1 MLGAIA
7 AVLVQAGA
15 PAQVAPVLGFPEPSL
30 DDTSAYQGYQT
41 RFYRDARG
49 NPVQIYLAPESGR
62 VVHLLANG
70 ANESIGF
77 TARDTSGRPVR
88 MSWEG
93 DSAAVVDAGGS
104 RSLSYRLASGTSAIE
119 LGWFVLG
126 SMRIERDFQYAGRQR
141 EPFGAPP
148 FVVAEESLLVA
159 GVGRVPAEERGRH
172 LELLRARNL
181 GQLRARLQ
189 PIITVWRESGDTRA
203 RVERSSLDGRNRLVL
218 ELRAGPGVSLRRPT
232 PRTLAFEADDGG
244 SVQLGVTVV
253 TDAPALTPLRREE
266 IFNRAFLTFLEGE
279 AAATDSAGLQRYRRL
294 DRQVRGVELLSTRE
308 KLMAGLPNFATYFG
322 RDMMMTALM
331 MRPIWTP
338 TMPELVIASVL
349 RKLGPGGMVSHEEAL
364 GGQAI
369 REHAVVYDSLL
380 RRGAFA
386 EARATLADLQATRE
400 NYHMIDDE
408 YQLPVLAA
416 SYLADSTLSRERK
429 LAFLSDTAGDGES
442 NLVRLLRELSL
453 VSAQTR
459 PYVEDPRPGNLV
471 SFPRRDATH
480 WRSAS
485 WRDSD
490 AGYAGGR
497 YAMDVN
503 AIWAPEA
510 LEGIADIL
518 AILPALGVPEPTL
531 DSALA
536 GRESAV
542 LRQYVSDGEALRQA
556 IATWRG
562 ARRHFLVTL
571 RPAEALRRVAAKL
584 ASLPAAERE
593 HWSGVLERE
602 TAETDSVTF
611 LAVSLDAQGR
621 PIPVE
626 TTDPAT
632 GLFLGTA
639 AEADLEPFMRS
650 YPVGLFV
657 DGLGPLATNDAYAS
671 SAVWER
677 FRKDPYHGPRVV
689 WGREVNL
696 LQLGLAR
703 RAKDERDPRAEEALR
718 RVVAAVHASGLEHN
732 ELWSYR
738 IEGGRLLPTRY
749 GTSSDIQ
756 LWTGTHLAVQYEL
769 SR

>member
-1 MLGAIA
+1 
-7 AVLVQAGA
+7 
-15 PAQVAPVLGFPEPSL
+15 
-30 DDTSAYQGYQT
+30 
-41 RFYRDARG
+41 
-49 NPVQIYLAPESGR
+49 
-62 VVHLLANG
+62 
-70 ANESIGF
+70 
-77 TARDTSGRPVR
+77 
-88 MSWEG
+88 
-93 DSAAVVDAGGS
+93 
-104 RSLSYRLASGTSAIE
+104 
-119 LGWFVLG
+119 
-126 SMRIERDFQYAGRQR
+126 MRIERTA
-141 EPFGAPP
+141 
-148 FVVAEESLLVA
+148 
-159 GVGRVPAEERGRH
+159 
-172 LELLRARNL
+172 
-181 GQLRARLQ
+181 
-189 PIITVWRESGDTRA
+189 
-203 RVERSSLDGRNRLVL
+203 LDGRNRLLL
-218 ELRAGPGVSLRRPT
+218 ELRAPPGVSLRRPT
-232 PRTLAFEADDGG
+232 PRTLAFGTDDGG
-244 SVQLGVTVV
+244 PVRLGLTVV

-266 IFNRAFLTFLEGE
+266 IFNRAFLAFLEGE
-279 AAATDSAGLQRYRRL
+279 AAATDSAGLRRYRL
-294 DRQVRGVELLSTRE
+294 LERQVRGVELLSTRE

-380 RRGAFA
+380 RRGAFV

-416 SYLADSTLSRERK
+416 SYLADSTLSPERK
-429 LAFLSDTAGDGES
+429 LAFLSDTVGDGES
-442 NLVRLLRELSL
+442 HLARLLRELSL
-453 VSAQTR
+453 VAAQTR
-459 PYVEDPRPGNLV
+459 PYADDPRPGHLV

-497 YAMDVN
+497 FAMDVN
-503 AIWAPEA
+503 AIWAPAA
-510 LEGIADIL
+510 LEAIADIL
-518 AILPALGVPEPTL
+518 ATLSALGVPQPTL

-542 LRQYVSDGEALRQA
+542 LRRYASDGDALRQA
-556 IATWRG
+556 IETWRG

-571 RPAEALRRVAAKL
+571 PPAEVLRRVAARL
-584 ASLPAAERE
+584 AWLPAAERA

-602 TAETDSVTF
+602 TAETDSIAF
-611 LAVSLDAQGR
+611 LAVSLDARGR

-632 GLFLGTA
+632 GIFLGAA
-639 AEADLEPFMRS
+639 AEADLEPFVRS

-703 RAKDERDPRAEEALR
+703 RAKEEGDPRAEKALR

-738 IEGGRLLPTRY
+738 IEAGRLLPTRY

-756 LWTGTHLAVQYEL
+756 LWTGTHLAVQFEL